1 MEKVQLGLDLEI
13 LMVAIPKK
21 IKINICKKIKINL
34 YSIGSYVCEQILLEQ
49 HELSIL
55 FCISTLLLLTY
66 LATFSECQILQQE
79 MSIWNIN

>member
-1 MEKVQLGLDLEI
+1 MEKVQLDLDLEI

-21 IKINICKKIKINL
+21 IKINICKKSIYL

>member
-1 MEKVQLGLDLEI
+1 MEKVQLDLDLEI
-13 LMVAIPKK
+13 LMVAIP
-21 IKINICKKIKINL
+21 KKIKINL

-66 LATFSECQILQQE
+66 LATFIECQILQQE